1 MTTTDSGRRARR
13 AEKRRQDI
21 IEAAARV
28 FARKGFERATTREIA
43 LEADVSEGTIY
54 NYFASKQQLLVELA
68 DMVQEELGAIV
79 PASQPGMDM
88 RAMVAAALERAL
100 TVIAE
105 HAVVIR
111 GLLTALWD
119 RGYGFHGYLLPGAQK
134 LMARVEEFL
143 QARIAAG
150 AMRPCDV
157 HLVARMVT
165 GMVIYVTVPY
175 IQELEPVPSA
185 EQRRQQ
191 AELMVSVLFDGLR
204 V

>member
-1 MTTTDSGRRARR
+1 MTTTDGGRRARR
-13 AEKRRQDI
+13 AERRRHQI

-79 PASQPGMDM
+79 PTSELGTDM
-88 RAMVAAALERAL
+88 LAMVADALERVLA
-100 TVIAE
+100 VIAE

-111 GLLTALWD
+111 GLLTAMWD
-119 RGYGFHGYLLPGAQK
+119 RGYDFHGYLLPGAQK
-134 LMARVEEFL
+134 LTARVEEFL
-143 QARIAAG
+143 RARVAAG

-175 IQELEPVPSA
+175 IQEVEPMPSA
-185 EQRRQQ
+185 KQRRQQ
-191 AELMVSVLFDGLR
+191 AELMASILFDGLR

>member
-1 MTTTDSGRRARR
+1 MTTEDSGRRARR
-13 AEKRRQDI
+13 TEKRRQEI

-79 PASQPGMDM
+79 PTSQPGMDM
-88 RAMVAAALERAL
+88 HATVAEALDRVLA
-100 TVIAE
+100 VIAG

-111 GLLTALWD
+111 GLLTAMWD
-119 RGYGFHGYLLPGAQK
+119 HGYGFHGYLLPGAQK
-134 LMARVEEFL
+134 VTARVEEFL
-143 QARIAAG
+143 KARIAAG

-157 HLVARMVT
+157 HMVARMVT
-165 GMVIYVTVPY
+165 GMVIYVMLPY
-175 IQELEPVPSA
+175 VQGLEPMPSA
-185 EQRRQQ
+185 EQRRQM
-191 AELMVSVLFDGLR
+191 AELMVSMLFDGLR

>member
-1 MTTTDSGRRARR
+1 MTTTGSGRRARR

-79 PASQPGMDM
+79 PASQADLDM
-88 RAMVAAALERAL
+88 RAVVAQALERVLA
-100 TVIAE
+100 VIAE

-111 GLLTALWD
+111 GLLTAMWD

-134 LMARVEEFL
+134 LTARVEEFL
-143 QARIAAG
+143 KARVAAG

-175 IQELEPVPSA
+175 IQELEPMPPV
-185 EQRRQQ
+185 EQRRQL
-191 AELMVSVLFDGLR
+191 AKLMVSILFDGLR

>member
-1 MTTTDSGRRARR
+1 MTNTGSGRRARR
-13 AEKRRQDI
+13 AEKRRHEI

-68 DMVQEELGAIV
+68 DMVQQELGAIV

-88 RAMVAAALERAL
+88 RAMVADALERAL
-100 TVIAE
+100 AVIAE
-105 HAVVIR
+105 HALVIR
-111 GLLTALWD
+111 GLLTAMWD
-119 RGYGFHGYLLPGAQK
+119 RGYAFHGYLLPGAQK
-134 LMARVEEFL
+134 LTARVEEFL
-143 QARIAAG
+143 ETRLAAG
-150 AMRPCDV
+150 TMRPCDV

-175 IQELEPVPSA
+175 IQEVEPMPSA
-185 EQRRQQ
+185 EKRRQL
-191 AELMVSVLFDGLR
+191 AELMASILFDGLR